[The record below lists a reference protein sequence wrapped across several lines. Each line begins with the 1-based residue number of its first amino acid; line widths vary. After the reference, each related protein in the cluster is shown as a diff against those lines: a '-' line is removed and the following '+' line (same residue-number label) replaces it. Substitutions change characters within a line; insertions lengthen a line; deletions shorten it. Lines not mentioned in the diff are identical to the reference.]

1 MTGSRHDRRC
11 ADVPV
16 SLVLRGGS
24 LVDGRRVDLLV
35 RDGRIDTVVP
45 AGTPL
50 TPTAQMPDGA
60 PGHMPDGAPGHMPYG
75 APDHMSDGA
84 PDHMPD
90 GAPGPVETVDLSG
103 YLLLPA
109 PSEPHAHLDKAYTAD
124 IVSNPSGDLDGAVDA
139 WLRHRPSLRAT
150 VEARSHAAVRAYVGH
165 GATAI
170 RTHVDLGGD
179 LGLSV
184 LESVL
189 AVREAVTGLCDV
201 QVVAFASPPLSGAA
215 GASGRALLREAMSAG
230 ADIVGA
236 CPARDPDPA
245 GCIDACLAIASECG
259 ATMDLHVDE
268 GLDVD
273 VCTLALLAD
282 AVTQTDFPYGVV
294 ASHCVS
300 LGMLAPEPARRIAE
314 RVAAAGIAVV
324 CLPQTNLYLQG
335 RGYAS
340 AAPRGLTAL
349 RILRAAG
356 VTVAAGGDNLQDPFN
371 CLGRADPLETAAL
384 LVLAG
389 HDTPE
394 NAYMAVSAAARQA
407 LKLSTVDIRAGVPA
421 EILAIRAGSVREAVA
436 ESSPDRVVVHAGRV
450 VARTTVTRHVQ
461 APASGAASDISTY
474 PVTSR

>member
-1 MTGSRHDRRC
+1 MNLPRHELRY
-11 ADVPV
+11 ADAGA
-16 SLVLRGGS
+16 SLLLRGGS

-35 RDGRIDTVVP
+35 RDGRIDAVVP
-45 AGTPL
+45 QGTPL
-50 TPTAQMPDGA
+50 TPTALMPDGE
-60 PGHMPDGAPGHMPYG
+60 
-75 APDHMSDGA
+75 
-84 PDHMPD
+84 
-90 GAPGPVETVDLSG
+90 APGPVETVDLSG

-124 IVSNPSGDLDGAVDA
+124 AVSNPSGDLDGAVAA
-139 WLRHRPSLRAT
+139 WLRHRPSLRAAD

-170 RTHVDLGGD
+170 RTHVDVGDD

-189 AVREAVTGLCDV
+189 AVREAVTGLCEV

-215 GASGRALLREAMSAG
+215 GASGCALLREAMSVG
-230 ADIVGA
+230 ADVVGA
-236 CPARDPDPA
+236 CPAREPDPA
-245 GCIDACLAIASECG
+245 ACIDACLAIAADHG
-259 ATMDLHVDE
+259 APVDLHVDE
-268 GLDVD
+268 GLKVD
-273 VCTLALLAD
+273 GCTLPLLAD
-282 AVTQTDFPYGVV
+282 AVTRTGFPYGVV
-294 ASHCVS
+294 ASHCVG

-314 RVAAAGIAVV
+314 RVAAAAIAVV

-335 RGYAS
+335 RGHAN
-340 AAPRGLTAL
+340 APPRGLTAL
-349 RILRAAG
+349 RTLRTAG

-394 NAYMAVSAAARQA
+394 IAYTAVSAAARQA
-407 LKLSTVDIRAGVPA
+407 LKLSTVDIRAGAPA
-421 EILAIRAGSVREAVA
+421 EILAIKAGSVREAVA

-450 VARTTVTRHVQ
+450 IARTMVARHVEG
-461 APASGAASDISTY
+461 PASTWKDRPARGKDRPAGAASDPSL
-474 PVTSR
+474 R